1 MKVVFLKNLPPH
13 LKIGQIKNVTD
24 GYARNYLLPR
34 GLAAPF
40 TKTIEAK
47 LELEKEKSKK
57 TAKSDKERAKSVFTA
72 LDGKRIVLVMNASD
86 DGTLYAGVGKKEIV
100 QKVQKVYKLALNEN
114 QILLEKPIKS
124 VGDHEIAVQA
134 EPKKQLK
141 LLVSIERE

>member
-1 MKVVFLKNLPPH
+1 MKVIFLKNVPPH
-13 LKIGQIKNVTD
+13 VKRGQVKNVTD

-40 TKTIEAK
+40 TQKIEES
-47 LELEKEKSKK
+47 LELEKEKSEKS
-57 TAKSDKERAKSVFTA
+57 AKGDKEKVENVFSA
-72 LDGKRIVLVMNASD
+72 LDGKRIVLVVNASD

-100 QKVQKVYKLALNEN
+100 QKVQKVYKLTLNEN

-141 LLVSIERE
+141 LLVSIEKE